1 MKKKNKKNTYE
12 TLDTPCTKNNRWD
25 IKDPKRNYIE
35 WDINRMVKNTEND
48 TSPY

>member
-1 MKKKNKKNTYE
+1 MKPWTHRVQ
-12 TLDTPCTKNNRWD
+12 KNNRWD